1 MIVKLKIES
10 QMYADYIA
18 YLFPPDE
25 DGVLKVS
32 SEHLMGK
39 LLIAHCREAPRPI
52 FELDGEHMISLR
64 LPQCEATQNLR
75 NKFLFYNAGD
85 MIQLNQ
91 ALRAV
96 FDLDFIGYYRKGQ
109 AAEFAKK
116 DIVEG
121 FVTSRKLVSTDYVEA
136 LNKRAYRRQ
145 QKAAAA
151 LIKKLQRKAYYIDES
166 IDDSGLKK

>member
-39 LLIAHCREAPRPI
+39 LLIAHCRVAPRPI
-52 FELDGEHMISLR
+52 FELDGELMISLR

-109 AAEFAKK
+109 ATEFAKK

-145 QKAAAA
+145 QKADAA

>member
-1 MIVKLKIES
+1 MIVKLKVDS
-10 QMYADYIA
+10 QMYADYMA
-18 YLFPPDE
+18 YLFPPGE
-25 DGVLKVS
+25 DGVLKVT

-52 FELDGEHMISLR
+52 FALDGELIITLR

-85 MIQLNQ
+85 MLQLNQ

-96 FDLDFIGYYRKGQ
+96 FDLDFTGYYRKGQ

-121 FVTSRKLVSTDYVEA
+121 FVTSRRLVSTDYVEA
-136 LNKRAYRRQ
+136 LNKRVYRRQ
-145 QKAAAA
+145 QRAAAA
-151 LIKKLQRKAYYIDES
+151 LVKKLQRKAYYIDES